1 MPEQDTRAATRRLP
15 PGGGGAEEFI
25 AVRWNSLALL
35 MLYAWLLT
43 ALVLLLPDLSHARV
57 TGWLAHPL
65 NTLLMVLLIAES
77 FRHVRYGLD
86 ELIDDYLH
94 APLGRAVAK
103 AANKSACIVGGVFG
117 VLCVLRI
124 AFGAA

>member
-1 MPEQDTRAATRRLP
+1 MPEQDTRRATRRLP

-25 AVRWNSLALL
+25 AVRWNSLALVV
-35 MLYAWLLT
+35 LYAWLLT

-57 TGWLAHPL
+57 SGWLPHPL
-65 NTLLMVLLIAES
+65 NTLLMLLLIAES
-77 FRHVRYGLD
+77 FRHVKYGLD

-103 AANKSACIVGGVFG
+103 AANKTACIVAGVFG
-117 VLCVLRI
+117 VLSVLRI
-124 AFGAA
+124 AFGTA